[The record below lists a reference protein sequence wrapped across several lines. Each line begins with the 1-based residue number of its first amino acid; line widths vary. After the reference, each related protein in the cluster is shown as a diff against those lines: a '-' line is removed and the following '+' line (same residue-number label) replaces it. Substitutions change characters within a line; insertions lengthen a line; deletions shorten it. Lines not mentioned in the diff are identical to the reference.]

1 MFALIVL
8 VLFACLLLFSS
19 FFSFV
24 QSAFL
29 YFIFVSLSFVVLEL
43 KRVKKKHSILLN
55 MFKKEKE
62 RKNKRT
68 RVKKRVRTSVYFDFC
83 HLQASSKATN
93 YYL

>member
-1 MFALIVL
+1 
-8 VLFACLLLFSS
+8 
-19 FFSFV
+19 
-24 QSAFL
+24 
-29 YFIFVSLSFVVLEL
+29 
-43 KRVKKKHSILLN
+43 